1 MKYRR
6 VATGGTFDHL
16 HRGHEALLRKSFEVG
31 EEVVI
36 GVTSDEFV
44 RREGKVPDLS
54 YEERVRELR
63 GFLDRE
69 FPGRRYVI
77 AELHDNFGPGIAS
90 PEVEAIVVSPETA
103 AKVPI
108 ANRLRAERGYGPL
121 DVVVADWVLAK
132 DGDKISSTRIRR
144 GEIDREGGLVSGR

>member
-1 MKYRR
+1 

-16 HRGHEALLRKSFEVG
+16 HRGHEALLRKSFDVG
-31 EEVVI
+31 DEVVI

-44 RREGKVPDLS
+44 RRQGKVPDLP
-54 YEERVRELR
+54 YEERVRELTAY
-63 GFLDRE
+63 LDRE
-69 FPGRRYVI
+69 FPGRLYVI

-108 ANRLRAERGYGPL
+108 ANRLRAEKGYRPL

-132 DGDKISSTRIRR
+132 DGEKISSTRIRR
-144 GEIDREGGLVSGR
+144 GEIDREGGLLRGR